1 MEEKQSQDW
10 AHNHT
15 GLGKEN
21 NPMQSGEMN
30 CTKALLEEA
39 IVSSGLETD
48 R

>member
-21 NPMQSGEMN
+21 NPMQSGETN
-30 CTKALLEEA
+30 CTKAQEA
-39 IVSSGLETD
+39 IISSGLETD